1 MLCLLSPESAVPKDH
16 PIRRIKALA
25 DDVLRELSPLFDQ
38 MYGAV
43 GRPSVPPERLLKAT
57 ILMALYSVRSERLFC
72 EQLGYNLLYRWFLDM
87 DMTEEVFDR
96 SVFSLH
102 RARLLE
108 HNVAADFFHA
118 VVARASGKRL
128 ISNEHFTVDGTL
140 IEAWASLKSFKKKDK
155 RDDDEPPPAGGG
167 KNPEV
172 DFHGEKPSDERRAAC
187 RAEHQQSPP
196 LGDRRA
202 HDSPRRILGQ
212 PTSAQTHRGDL
223 RLDEDG
229 RWFREDALQRLGQDA
244 ARSLFR
250 GGCVQPPS
258 HGEAAQRG

>member
-1 MLCLLSPESAVPKDH
+1 MRGHNKSQSSMLCLLSPESAVPKDH

-140 IEAWASLKSFKKKDK
+140 IEAWASLKSFKKTDK
-155 RDDDEPPPAGGG
+155 HERYARIDDRSGSEARSQGQRQRGEARVHGQRADGEPQ
-167 KNPEV
+167 
-172 DFHGEKPSDERRAAC
+172 RAARRSSHC
-187 RAEHQQSPP
+187 PR
-196 LGDRRA
+196 DRSRGT
-202 HDSPRRILGQ
+202 RR
-212 PTSAQTHRGDL
+212 SARNDRGDA
-223 RLDEDG
+223 G
-229 RWFREDALQRLGQDA
+229 W
-244 ARSLFR
+244 
-250 GGCVQPPS
+250 
-258 HGEAAQRG
+258 